1 MELSPGLNEA
11 LNQQILMEMHNQLV
25 YMQISSHFEDLQ
37 LKNLAKYFEEQAK
50 QEGEHAYKFMNYVN
64 DRAGGKVSLGTVNME
79 ALSFSTL
86 EEVAKKYILAEEE
99 TTQSIEEI
107 YDLAFFEKSYI
118 DLGFIQEMLI
128 EQVEEEDAAQNF
140 GANLL
145 GTNDIVLFDKEMG

>member
-1 MELSPGLNEA
+1 
-11 LNQQILMEMHNQLV
+11 
-25 YMQISSHFEDLQ
+25 
-37 LKNLAKYFEEQAK
+37 
-50 QEGEHAYKFMNYVN
+50 VN